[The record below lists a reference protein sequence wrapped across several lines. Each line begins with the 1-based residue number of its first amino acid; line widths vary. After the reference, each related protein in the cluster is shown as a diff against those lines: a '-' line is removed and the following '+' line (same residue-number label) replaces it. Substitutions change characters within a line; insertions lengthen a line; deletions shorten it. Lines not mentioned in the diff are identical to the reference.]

1 MLKHILIT
9 GGIVVLLSGAN
20 NPYIDAKEDSL
31 VSNGGSAALE
41 FVIDTRQDFISLDK
55 HGGMAEVI
63 GDT

>member
-1 MLKHILIT
+1 
-9 GGIVVLLSGAN
+9 VLLSGAN